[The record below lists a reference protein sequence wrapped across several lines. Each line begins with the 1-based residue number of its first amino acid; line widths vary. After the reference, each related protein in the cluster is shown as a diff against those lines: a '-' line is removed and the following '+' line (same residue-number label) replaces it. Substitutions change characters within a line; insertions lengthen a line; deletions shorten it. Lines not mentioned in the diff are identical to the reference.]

1 MDVGSVLVDILIILI
16 AAKAAAEIAE
26 RIGIPAVVAE
36 IVAGVLV
43 GPSVLD
49 LVGTNETLVVL
60 AEIGVILL
68 LLQVG
73 LEMNL
78 DRKSVV

>member
-1 MDVGSVLVDILIILI
+1 MAISWRS
-16 AAKAAAEIAE
+16 KK
-26 RIGIPAVVAE
+26 E

-60 AEIGVILL
+60 AEIGVIF
-68 LLQVG
+68 QFSMVG
-73 LEMNL
+73 GLKHRMEST
-78 DRKSVV
+78 DGISVE

>member
-16 AAKAAAEIAE
+16 AAKVAAEIAE

-78 DRKSVV
+78 